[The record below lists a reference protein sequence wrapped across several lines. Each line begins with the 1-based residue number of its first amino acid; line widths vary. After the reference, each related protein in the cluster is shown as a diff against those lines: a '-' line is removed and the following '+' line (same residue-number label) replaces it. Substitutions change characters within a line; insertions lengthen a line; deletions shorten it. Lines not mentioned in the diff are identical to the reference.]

1 MRATGA
7 RGHLARRRGGFSRQ
21 ANQRCKPCS
30 QDASADPLRRRCAA
44 ERRNVR
50 KMYDGSAR
58 RPERTIVSAQG
69 CHGAR
74 RAAMWSERR
83 LERQLRWY
91 AGSGVPLRARTQR
104 VRRRINPSTEGM
116 ESSRTGFRPQAGAF
130 EDHDRVARKSVL
142 AHAGQ

>member
-1 MRATGA
+1 
-7 RGHLARRRGGFSRQ
+7 
-21 ANQRCKPCS
+21 
-30 QDASADPLRRRCAA
+30 
-44 ERRNVR
+44 
-50 KMYDGSAR
+50 MYDGSAR

-91 AGSGVPLRARTQR
+91 AGSGVPLRARTR
-104 VRRRINPSTEGM
+104 ALDAEPTRRRRVWKVAEPASD
-116 ESSRTGFRPQAGAF
+116 PQAGAF

-142 AHAGQ
+142 AHVGQ